1 MVFEGITLLISS
13 SYNSSESM
21 PSYKR
26 NKLPV
31 KTELYSRVLRKQF
44 NPFAPGDFAEKL
56 ILKLVEWFSG
66 HCRAIKRQEKV
77 KKSGGEKV
85 KVKSAV
91 SLLSQKLLLSVRAR
105 TLQANILIWIRRL

>member
-26 NKLPV
+26 NKLLV
-31 KTELYSRVLRKQF
+31 KTELYSRVLRKKF
-44 NPFAPGDFAEKL
+44 NPFAPGDFAEEL

-77 KKSGGEKV
+77 KKRGGEKV

-91 SLLSQKLLLSVRAR
+91 SLLSPKTFAFCACPNFAS
-105 TLQANILIWIRRL
+105 